1 MNPYEDIIDL
11 PHHRSATH
19 PRMAREDRAAQFA
32 PFAALNG
39 YEAAIR
45 ETGRLTDTAAELME
59 SSAVAIDE
67 ALRAVRQRLR
77 DQPEVTVTYFRP
89 DERKAGG
96 AYLTVTGRVRKL
108 MEYERILLLHDGRE
122 IHFDQIYE
130 LALITENKKQQT
142 HEQ

>member
-1 MNPYEDIIDL
+1 MNPYKDIIDL
-11 PHHRSATH
+11 PHHRSATR
-19 PRMAREDRAAQFA
+19 PQMAREDRAAQFA

-59 SSAVAIDE
+59 SSVEAIDE
-67 ALRAVRQRLR
+67 ALRAVRQRLG

-89 DERKAGG
+89 DDRKAGG
-96 AYLTVTGRVRKL
+96 TYLTVTGRVRKL
-108 MEYERILLLHDGRE
+108 MEHERMLLLHDGRV

-130 LALITENKKQQT
+130 LELITENKEKQT
-142 HEQ
+142 HGQ

>member
-1 MNPYEDIIDL
+1 MSQYEDIIGL
-11 PHHRSATH
+11 PHHRSATR

-59 SSAVAIDE
+59 GGAALVDE
-67 ALRAVRQRLR
+67 GLRAIRQRMEE
-77 DQPEVTVTYFRP
+77 QPEITVTYFRP

-96 AYLTVTGRVRKL
+96 AYLTVTGRVRKF
-108 MEYERILLLHDGRE
+108 MEYERTLSLHDGTM
-122 IHFDQIYE
+122 IPFDQIYE
-130 LALITENKKQQT
+130 LTLIAENKKQQT

>member
-1 MNPYEDIIDL
+1 MNPYEDIIGL
-11 PHHRSATH
+11 PHHRSATRA
-19 PRMAREDRAAQFA
+19 RMTREDRAAQFA

-59 SSAVAIDE
+59 SSAAAIDE
-67 ALRAVRQRLR
+67 ALRTVRQQLGE
-77 DQPEVTVTYFRP
+77 QPEITVTYFRP

-96 AYLTVTGRVRKL
+96 AYLTVTGRVRKF
-108 MEYERILLLHDGRE
+108 MEYERTLSLHDGTM
-122 IHFDQIYE
+122 IPFDQIYE
-130 LALITENKKQQT
+130 LMLIAENKKQQT